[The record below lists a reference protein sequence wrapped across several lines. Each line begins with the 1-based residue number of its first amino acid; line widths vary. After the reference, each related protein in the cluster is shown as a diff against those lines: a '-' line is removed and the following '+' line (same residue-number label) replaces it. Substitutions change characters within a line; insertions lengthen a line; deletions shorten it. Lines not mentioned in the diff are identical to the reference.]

1 LCADRRKAGQRR
13 KQKQSKKNIHK
24 LIDDEFTLLIQLSS
38 ELLKLQRRLR
48 HERVS
53 QGKKTMQA
61 ARNQMAN
68 MYQQNNKDITEGHQH
83 GKKSE

>member
-1 LCADRRKAGQRR
+1 VCGQKKSRTKKETKT
-13 KQKQSKKNIHK
+13 KQENIHK

-53 QGKKTMQA
+53 QGKKTMQ
-61 ARNQMAN
+61 
-68 MYQQNNKDITEGHQH
+68 G
-83 GKKSE
+83 